1 MDEVVIV
8 TWTFVAGV
16 AIAGATV
23 SNISKARIGT
33 KIIFFFNLFHL
44 QCHLIIEKQLKPDCA
59 IKNGLVACASHHFT
73 LGWADLGEETIR
85 NTLKNVGLTEKEAQ
99 VYIFL
104 AKHGVLKGG
113 EIAKQTKTNK
123 AEIYRILKS
132 LQKKGIVE
140 STLESPIRFTA
151 VSFEKVLDSSI
162 KAKQD
167 EAAQI
172 EKTKEEILA
181 YWKNI
186 SRIKIDPLLEKF
198 VIIEGNNKINQKISQ
213 MITQTKNQLSTI
225 ITVPGL
231 LRADQFGL
239 FEPILIHPLPK
250 IQVRFLTELSVPT
263 LDSVEKLLK
272 RIHRPKLNFTV
283 RKIGSGLQLSPRM
296 IIRDGEE
303 AIFFISPRI
312 NESVT
317 QDEVALWTNCKE
329 LVRSFAQIFEEM
341 WHTASDV
348 EKNSL
353 PSGANLTS
361 QEQIIEDE
369 EEAKQNYIKAWKSAE
384 KEILLMTS
392 SRGLKELSQETTL
405 IDEVT
410 QRGVSI
416 RIMAPITDENQ
427 DAAKQLE
434 KCTQIHHIA
443 RGDLGTTIID
453 GKHLFQFRNLTID
466 QDLSKQL
473 VLGNAYYSNDFEYVG
488 KMKIQIENIWRSS
501 PEPSYVPWKFSFGS
515 PPKPIPLST
524 ADFANVLKITKNV
537 DHEDIRHNKP
547 ENAQNTMQEL
557 ISAKESVTAFGWIA
571 HGIIRL
577 PIQYKIPMME
587 IDVIHFDDK
596 SAFGGGNF
604 IRFNLWLRTSL
615 GQSFVPVAALMNQ
628 EGAIHMRRV
637 FAGTPAYENIVLIE
651 PHKQLEVFRKD
662 DKVFAGWTVNV
673 PLPPLEINLGPS
685 SLFFEAH
692 GPAQRKTQTLHFS
705 SGYTAHLEFDKVP
718 AFVTF
723 MTTPIPYVGTGI
735 QGHLA
740 NDFVMKTTRPSN

>member
-1 MDEVVIV
+1 V
-8 TWTFVAGV
+8 
-16 AIAGATV
+16 
-23 SNISKARIGT
+23 
-33 KIIFFFNLFHL
+33 
-44 QCHLIIEKQLKPDCA
+44 
-59 IKNGLVACASHHFT
+59 
-73 LGWADLGEETIR
+73 GEETIK
-85 NTLKNVGLTEKEAQ
+85 NTLKNVGLTEKESQ

-132 LQKKGIVE
+132 LQKKGLVE
-140 STLESPIRFTA
+140 STLESPVRFTA

-186 SRIKIDPLLEKF
+186 SRTKIEPSLEKF
-198 VIIEGNNKINQKISQ
+198 VVIEGNNKINQKISQ
-213 MITQTKNQLSTI
+213 MITETKNQLSTI
-225 ITVPGL
+225 LTIPGL
-231 LRADQFGL
+231 IRADQFGL
-239 FEPILIHPLPK
+239 FEPILIHSPPK
-250 IQVRFLTELSVPT
+250 IQVRFLTDISSPSSDT
-263 LDSVEKLLK
+263 IEKLLK
-272 RIHRPKLNFTV
+272 RIHKPKLNFTV

-312 NESVT
+312 HESVT
-317 QDEVALWTNCKE
+317 IQDEVALWTNCKE
-329 LVRSFAQIFEEM
+329 LVLSFAKIFEEM

-348 EKNSL
+348 EKNS
-353 PSGANLTS
+353 STSETS
-361 QEQIIEDE
+361 QTSEAHTIEDE
-369 EEAKQNYIKAWKSAE
+369 KVAKQTYTEAWKSAD
-384 KEILLMTS
+384 KEIILMTS
-392 SRGLKELSQETTL
+392 SRGLKELSQETSL

-410 QRGVSI
+410 RRGVLI
-416 RIMAPITDENQ
+416 RIMAPIIDENQ

-434 KCTQIHHIA
+434 KCTQIHHIG

-453 GKHLFQFRNLTID
+453 GKHLFQFRNLPID

-473 VLGNAYYSNDFEYVG
+473 FLGNAYYSNDSEYVS
-488 KMKIQIENIWRSS
+488 KMKMQMEDIWRSS
-501 PEPSYVPWKFSFGS
+501 PEPSYEPWKFSFGS
-515 PPKPIPLST
+515 PPKRIPFST
-524 ADFANVLKITKNV
+524 SNFPYITKTTKDIDNADILKNNSNETQNSRTSPKENV
-537 DHEDIRHNKP
+537 
-547 ENAQNTMQEL
+547 ENNMQDM
-557 ISAKESVTAFGWIA
+557 ITAKVSVTAYGWIA

-577 PIQYKIPMME
+577 PSQYKIPTME

-596 SAFGGGNF
+596 SAFGGGHF
-604 IRFNLWLRTSL
+604 ILFNLWLKTPL

-628 EGAIHMRRV
+628 EGAIHIRPV
-637 FAGTPAYENIVLIE
+637 LAGKPAYENIVLIE
-651 PHKQLEVFRKD
+651 PNKQLEVFRKD
-662 DKVFAGWTVNV
+662 NMVFAGWTVNV

-685 SLFFEAH
+685 SLFFEGH
-692 GPAQRKTQTLHFS
+692 GPSQRKTQTLHFS
-705 SGYTAHLEFDKVP
+705 SGYTTHLEFDKIP

-723 MTTPIPYVGTGI
+723 MTTPLPYVGTGI

-740 NDFVMKTTRPSN
+740 NNYVMKTTRPSD